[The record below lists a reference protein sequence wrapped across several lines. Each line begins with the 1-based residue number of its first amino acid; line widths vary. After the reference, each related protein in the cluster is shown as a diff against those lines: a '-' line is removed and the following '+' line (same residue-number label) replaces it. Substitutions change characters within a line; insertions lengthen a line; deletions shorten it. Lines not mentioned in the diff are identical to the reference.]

1 MARYTKIVK
10 IEASGKRDAG
20 KSYFITEMSAHDSFK
35 WGCKAVLAL
44 VNAGVNLPDGSENL
58 GMAGLVGLTLSSLK
72 TGLKWEEA
80 EPLMDEL
87 MTCVKF
93 IPDPNKPD
101 IVRDIYPGDIEEFT
115 TIAQLHSEVFKLH
128 INFT

>member
-1 MARYTKIVK
+1 MARYTKVLK
-10 IEASGKRDAG
+10 IEPTGKRDAG
-20 KSYFITEMSAHDSFK
+20 KSYFITEMDAHSSFK

-44 VNAGVNLPDGSENL
+44 INAGVNLPDGSENL

-87 MTCVKF
+87 MTCVRF
-93 IPDPNKPD
+93 IPDPAKPD

-115 TIAQLHSEVFKLH
+115 TIALLHSEVLKLH